1 MEAKSIIGS
10 LVLISGLLC
19 AWFPLQAGELNDA
32 TKTGDVVKIRQLLE
46 QGADI
51 NAKSGVFEWAP
62 LHIAIA
68 LRKTKIIEL
77 LIEKGADLEALD
89 RDQRTPL
96 HIAALSGFIE
106 DAKPYTDIAKF
117 LIEKGAKVNARD
129 NSQSTPLHFAAFRGN
144 VSMTE
149 LLIKKGAD
157 VNAVDKNGMTPA
169 MVADWQK
176 HPKTTALIRKHGGR

>member
-1 MEAKSIIGS
+1 MNAKSIIGS
-10 LVLISGLLC
+10 LVLIMGLLC
-19 AWFPLQAGELNDA
+19 TWFPVQAGELHDA
-32 TKTGDVVKIRQLLE
+32 TKAGDVVKVRQLLD

-51 NAKSGVFEWAP
+51 NAKSGVFEWTP

-68 LRKTKIIEL
+68 ARKTKIIEL

-106 DAKPYTDIAKF
+106 DAKPYTDMAKF
-117 LIEKGAKVNARD
+117 LIEKGAEVNARD

-144 VSMTE
+144 VHMAE
-149 LLIKKGAD
+149 LLIQKGAD

-169 MVADWQK
+169 KVAVWQN
-176 HPKTTALIRKHGGR
+176 HPRTAALIRKHGGG